1 MRTHRIAGA
10 VVTAAL
16 FTGTALAPPALA
28 APHTAPAAA
37 ATVHTAPA
45 AAATVHTAPAVPF
58 TAATATRAADGGYT
72 LSWASPAASV
82 TVTAVTAPDA
92 TTGTALGTGPGT
104 GSLTVP
110 AGTLPEAGRWYLRL
124 TPDSGA
130 ALTVADRSLGLAS
143 ARNFRDIGGYRTTDG
158 HWVRPGLVYRSN
170 KLSALTDADQ
180 QRLVSQHLT
189 RAVDLRNAMERH
201 DEPDRLPAGVA
212 YQVADVVSLSH
223 GIRFH
228 DPALMTLAQALA
240 AGLFS
245 GSSDLGQSIGYPFMV
260 NFVGADHAFHDLVT
274 AVTANTSGA
283 TVFHCSAGKDRTGWG
298 TAVLLTLLGVP
309 RATVEADFLASN
321 QYTGD
326 PQAVELSWL
335 RAAFAEV
342 DHIYGD
348 FDTYVREGLRLDT
361 PTVTALRTRLLTD

>member
-1 MRTHRIAGA
+1 MRTHRFAGA
-10 VVTAAL
+10 AVAAAL
-16 FTGTALAPPALA
+16 LTGTALAPSALA
-28 APHTAPAAA
+28 APPAAT
-37 ATVHTAPA
+37 ATARS
-45 AAATVHTAPAVPF
+45 AVPF
-58 TAATATRAADGGYT
+58 TSAGAVRAADGGHT

-82 TVTAVTAPDA
+82 TVTAVTSPDA
-92 TTGTALGTGPGT
+92 TTGVALGTAPGT

-110 AGTLPEAGRWYLRL
+110 AGTLPEAGRWYFRL
-124 TPDSGA
+124 FPDGGTP
-130 ALTVADRSLGLAS
+130 LIVADRSLGLAS

-158 HWVRPGLVYRSN
+158 RWVRSGLVYRSN
-170 KLSALTDADQ
+170 KLNSLTDAEQ
-180 QRLVSQHLT
+180 QRLVSQRLT
-189 RAVDLRNAMERH
+189 LDVDLRNVQERH
-201 DEPDRLPAGVA
+201 DDPDRLPAGVT

-228 DPALMTLAQALA
+228 DSALMTLAEAIA

-260 NFVGADHAFHDLVT
+260 NFVGADYAFHDLVT
-274 AVTANTSGA
+274 AVATNNSGA

-326 PQAVELSWL
+326 PEAVELSWL
-335 RAAFAEV
+335 RAAFAEA
-342 DHIYGD
+342 DQIYGD
-348 FDTYVREGLRLDT
+348 FDTYVHEGLKLDAA
-361 PTVTALRTRLLTD
+361 TVETLRAKLLTG

>member
-10 VVTAAL
+10 AVAAAL
-16 FTGTALAPPALA
+16 LAGTALAPSALA
-28 APHTAPAAA
+28 APPAAT
-37 ATVHTAPA
+37 ATTQA
-45 AAATVHTAPAVPF
+45 AVPF
-58 TAATATRAADGGYT
+58 TSAGAVRAADGGHT

-82 TVTAVTAPDA
+82 TVTAVTSPDA
-92 TTGTALGTGPGT
+92 TTGVALGTAPGT
-104 GSLTVP
+104 GSLTVA
-110 AGTLPEAGRWYLRL
+110 AGALPEAGRWYFRL
-124 TPDSGA
+124 VPDGGGP
-130 ALTVADRSLGLAS
+130 LVVADRSLGLAS

-158 HWVRPGLVYRSN
+158 RWVRSGLVYRSG
-170 KLSALTDADQ
+170 KLNSLTDAEQ

-189 RAVDLRNAMERH
+189 LDVDLRNAMERH
-201 DEPDRLPAGVA
+201 DDPDRLPAGVA
-212 YQVADVVSLSH
+212 YRVADVVSLSH

-228 DPALMTLAQALA
+228 DSALMTLAEAIA

-274 AVTANTSGA
+274 AVTTNTSGA

-321 QYTGD
+321 QYTGHPD
-326 PQAVELSWL
+326 AVELSWL
-335 RAAFAEV
+335 RAAFAEA
-342 DHIYGD
+342 DHLYGD
-348 FDTYVREGLRLDT
+348 FDTYVREGLKLDAA
-361 PTVTALRTRLLTD
+361 TVENLRAKLLTD

>member
-10 VVTAAL
+10 ALAAAL
-16 FTGTALAPPALA
+16 LAGTALTPSAFA
-28 APHTAPAAA
+28 APPAAA
-37 ATVHTAPA
+37 ATAQA
-45 AAATVHTAPAVPF
+45 AVPF
-58 TAATATRAADGGYT
+58 TSATAVRAADGGHT

-92 TTGTALGTGPGT
+92 TTGVALGTAPGT

-110 AGTLPEAGRWYLRL
+110 AGTLPEAGRWYFRL
-124 TPDSGA
+124 VPDGGTP
-130 ALTVADRSLGLAS
+130 LVVADRSLGLES

-158 HWVRPGLVYRSN
+158 RWVRPGLVYRSN
-170 KLSALTDADQ
+170 KLNKLTDGEQ
-180 QRLVSQHLT
+180 QRLVSQRLT
-189 RAVDLRNAMERH
+189 LDIDLRNIQERL
-201 DEPDRLPAGVA
+201 DAPDRLPAGVT

-228 DPALMTLAQALA
+228 DSALMTLAEALA

-260 NFVGADHAFHDLVT
+260 NFVGADYAFRDLVT
-274 AVTANTSGA
+274 AVANNSSGS

-326 PQAVELSWL
+326 PKAVELSWL
-335 RAAFAEV
+335 RAAFDEV

-348 FDTYVREGLRLDT
+348 FDTYVRDGLKLDAA
-361 PTVTALRTRLLTD
+361 TVQKLRDKMLTA

>member
-10 VVTAAL
+10 ALAAAL
-16 FTGTALAPPALA
+16 LAGTALAPSAFA
-28 APHTAPAAA
+28 APPAAA
-37 ATVHTAPA
+37 ATAQA
-45 AAATVHTAPAVPF
+45 AVPF
-58 TAATATRAADGGYT
+58 TSATAVRAADGGHT

-92 TTGTALGTGPGT
+92 TTGIALGSAPGT

-110 AGTLPEAGRWYLRL
+110 AGTLPEAGRWYFRL
-124 TPDSGA
+124 VPDGGTP
-130 ALTVADRSLGLAS
+130 LVVADRSLGLES

-158 HWVRPGLVYRSN
+158 RWVRSGLVYRSN
-170 KLSALTDADQ
+170 KLNKLTDAEQ
-180 QRLVSQHLT
+180 QRLVSQRLT
-189 RAVDLRNAMERH
+189 LDIDLRNIQERL
-201 DEPDRLPAGVA
+201 DAPDRLPAGVA

-228 DPALMTLAQALA
+228 DSALMTLAEALA

-260 NFVGADHAFHDLVT
+260 NFVGADYAFRDLVT
-274 AVTANTSGA
+274 AVANNSSGS

-326 PQAVELSWL
+326 PKAVELSWL
-335 RAAFAEV
+335 RAAFDEV

-348 FDTYVREGLRLDT
+348 FDTYVRDGLKLDAA
-361 PTVTALRTRLLTD
+361 TVQKLRDKMLTA